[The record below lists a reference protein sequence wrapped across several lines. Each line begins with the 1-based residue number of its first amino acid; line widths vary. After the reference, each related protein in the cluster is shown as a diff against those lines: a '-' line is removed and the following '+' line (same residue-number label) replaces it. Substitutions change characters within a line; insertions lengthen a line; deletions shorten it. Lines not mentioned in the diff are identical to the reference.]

1 MERILP
7 WIVASMF
14 GVVFY
19 AGWVSLDR
27 LLGGKEL
34 HAAEQAACATAA
46 VIVAGCMIW
55 AALHPARLRR
65 LAPQGPRAPVE
76 SNERNVKHGRR

>member
-34 HAAEQAACATAA
+34 HAAEQAVCAAAA
-46 VIVAGCMIW
+46 VIVVGCIIW
-55 AALHPARLRR
+55 AILHPAQLRK
-65 LAPQGPRAPVE
+65 LAPKGLRVPVE
-76 SNERNVKHGRR
+76 SNERNVKP

>member
-34 HAAEQAACATAA
+34 HAGEQAACAAAA
-46 VIVAGCMIW
+46 VVVANCVIW

-65 LAPQGPRAPVE
+65 LAPRGPRATVE
-76 SNERNVKHGRR
+76 SHERTVKP